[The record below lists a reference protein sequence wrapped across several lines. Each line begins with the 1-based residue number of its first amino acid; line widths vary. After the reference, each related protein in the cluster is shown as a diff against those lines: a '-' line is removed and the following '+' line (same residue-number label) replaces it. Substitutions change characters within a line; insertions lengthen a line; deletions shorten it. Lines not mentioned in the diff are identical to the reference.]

1 MSAQDAVVIAGD
13 DVVDFG
19 DCDFIDD
26 NNNEVDCAFF
36 VNASSAQEA
45 SVFVVTDT
53 CEETKETLGGYP
65 VAVQMDVE
73 LLEQD
78 DASVEL
84 TASFYDGA
92 GASLGRVA
100 MQGRL
105 LDDEKVALTY
115 VYQGI
120 SGQMHSDML
129 VLDLSEDLEDQILE
143 STAGDVGAAAG
154 GAIGLTVGAVLTVLT
169 EGAFAPMVPET
180 SAVGALVGRAI
191 GEVVNDVFGLDED
204 PDEEDNNN
212 NTCGGGGGGT
222 PDGSGGGGNPDG
234 NGT

>member
-115 VYQGI
+115 FYQGI
-120 SGQMHSDML
+120 SGQMHSDIL
-129 VLDLSEDLEDQILE
+129 VLDLSEELEDQILE
-143 STAGDVGAAAG
+143 STLGDLGGTLG
-154 GAIGLTVGAVLTVLT
+154 GALGGLVGEHLGIGGAVGSKLGEV
-169 EGAFAPMVPET
+169 A
-180 SAVGALVGRAI
+180 GRAL
-191 GEVVNDVFGLDED
+191 GELVNDALNGDEEC
-204 PDEEDNNN
+204 PDE
-212 NTCGGGGGGT
+212 
-222 PDGSGGGGNPDG
+222 GSDTTS
-234 NGT
+234 NGE